1 MNQLKQRLAEAG
13 RAITANATSRD
24 LRRAQ
29 LSFGA
34 AWAAE
39 WAFTVVIGV
48 VAFREGGAV
57 AVGLVALLR
66 LAPAALVG
74 PLGATIADRLPRDRV
89 LVAVGMFRAVALGG
103 CAAVVAMDGPLPL
116 LYLLAILQTV
126 AFTVFRPTHSAL
138 LPALCQTPFELTSA
152 NVVRGL
158 LDSFSVLVGPLA
170 AALLLDLSGAASV
183 FVAAALASL
192 WSAWLVLRLRYERAQ
207 PVTGPRPHL
216 LRQVAVGVRA
226 IVAQRDVLLVT
237 CLILIQAFTRGCFT
251 VLVVVVSFDV
261 LNTGEPGV
269 GTLTAA
275 VGVGAVIGSLG
286 AFLLVGGHGLAVLL
300 GVGVTLWGLPIAVAG
315 LLSSEPLVALT
326 FAIIGIGNAL
336 VDVGAFTLF
345 ARLVPDAVLAR
356 VFGVLEGAGT
366 LAVGVGSILT
376 PVVINAIGTTGA
388 MIVLGLVGPAAA
400 ALSWPRLRRLDEQV
414 ARGDEEIE
422 ILRRVDMLRLLPMPA
437 IGLLALNAERVRVKS
452 RDAVFREGDHGDQF
466 YVIVDGQ
473 AEVTQ
478 DGTRLR
484 SLGPGAGFGE
494 IALLRDTVRTATVTA
509 DTDLSLCVLD
519 RRHFVPAV
527 TGYRG
532 SLAEADRVIDERLGP
547 FRG

>member
-1 MNQLKQRLAEAG
+1 MNRVRQRLAEAG
-13 RAITANATSRD
+13 RALATNARSRD

-39 WAFTVVIGV
+39 WAFTVAIGV
-48 VAFREGGAV
+48 VAFREGGAS

-66 LAPAALVG
+66 MVPAALVG
-74 PLGATIADRLPRDRV
+74 PLGATVADRLPRDRV
-89 LVAVGMFRAVALGG
+89 LVVVGTFRAAALAG
-103 CAAVVAMDGPLPL
+103 CAAVVALDGALLL
-116 LYLLAILQTV
+116 LYVLAILQTV
-126 AFTVFRPTHSAL
+126 AFTVFRPAHSAL
-138 LPALCQTPFELTSA
+138 LPALCHTPFELTSA

-158 LDSFSVLVGPLA
+158 LDSLSVLVGPLV

-207 PVTGPRPHL
+207 PATGPRPHL
-216 LRQVAVGVRA
+216 LRQVAVGVHA
-226 IVAQRDVLLVT
+226 ILAKRDVLLLS
-237 CLILIQAFTRGCFT
+237 CLIVAQTFTRGCFT
-251 VLVVVVSFDV
+251 VLVVVVAFDV
-261 LNTGEPGV
+261 LGTGEPGV

-275 VGVGAVIGSLG
+275 VGAGAVIGSLG
-286 AFLLVGGHGLAVLL
+286 AFLAVGSHGLAALL
-300 GVGVTLWGLPIAVAG
+300 GVGVALWGLPIAVAG
-315 LLSSEPLVALT
+315 LLSSEPMVALT
-326 FAIIGIGNAL
+326 FAIIGVGNAL

-345 ARLVPDAVLAR
+345 ARLVPDEVLAR
-356 VFGVLEGAGT
+356 AFGVLEGTAT

-376 PVVINAIGTTGA
+376 PLVIDLLGIRGA
-388 MIVLGLVGPAAA
+388 MFALGLVGPVAV

-422 ILRRVDMLRLLPMPA
+422 ILRQVDMLRLLPMPA
-437 IGLLALNAERVRVKS
+437 IALLAVNAKRVQIRS
-452 RDAVFREGDHGDQF
+452 GNAVFREGDRGDQF
-466 YVIVDGQ
+466 FVIVDGQ

-478 DGTRLR
+478 NGAHLR
-484 SLGPGAGFGE
+484 SLGPGDGFGE
-494 IALLRDTVRTATVTA
+494 IALLRDTVRTATITA
-509 DTDLSLCVLD
+509 RLDLSLCVLD

-532 SLAEADRVIDERLGP
+532 SLAAADRVMDDWLRPGS
-547 FRG
+547 